1 MHELSLCTSII
12 KVIEDLTAG
21 KPINRVTAVAL
32 EIGVLAN
39 VEPQA
44 LQFGFAAA
52 ARGTVADG
60 AQLQIDATPGRAWCP
75 RCAVE
80 LTVTRR
86 YADCPS
92 CGAPAMSIEGGDRLS
107 VKHLEVE

>member
-12 KVIEDLTAG
+12 KVIEGLTVG
-21 KPINRVTAVAL
+21 QSINRVTVVAL
-32 EIGVLAN
+32 EVGALAN
-39 VEPQA
+39 VELHA
-44 LQFGFAAA
+44 LQFGFIAA
-52 ARGTVADG
+52 ARGTIAEG
-60 AQLQIDATPGRAWCP
+60 AQLQIDATPARAWCP

-86 YADCPS
+86 YADCPT
-92 CGAPAMSIEGGDRLS
+92 CGAPVMSVEGDDRLC

>member
-12 KVIEDLTAG
+12 KVIEDLTVG
-21 KPINRVTAVAL
+21 KSISRVTVVAL
-32 EIGVLAN
+32 EVGALAN

-52 ARGTVADG
+52 ARGTIAEG
-60 AQLQIDATPGRAWCP
+60 AQLQIAATPARAWCS

-80 LTVTRR
+80 LTVTHR
-86 YADCPS
+86 YADCPT
-92 CGAPAMSIEGGDRLS
+92 CGAPVVSVEGGDRLS
-107 VKHLEVE
+107 VIHLEVE